1 MQPMKYDVFIS
12 CSSHDSKV
20 AEDVCAYLE
29 KCGISCFMAGRDI
42 PAGKGRARAVV
53 DAVGVSRMVVVIYS
67 ADFNASEQAGIE
79 VELASEDGKP
89 VLVFRI
95 ADEDFPAPKGGYM
108 QNLCIDAF
116 PDPARKFSA
125 LGDKVKELLG
135 TVDAAAATTVAA
147 ASDSGSAASTV
158 FPRVSSAAATVA
170 AGATVAASAGA
181 VGAAGSTGDDDDDIV
196 VDFLELDEPE
206 DTGEG
211 KDEPYRGGMMSDG
224 AGITS
229 ADGGQACDGPSDA
242 AGQYNLGHS
251 YYHGDGR
258 PKDYKMAAYWYGKAA
273 EQGDMWA
280 QKNLGICYEHGEGVE
295 KDPARAVYW
304 YSKAAEQGDA
314 WSQTELG
321 ICYENGNGVEKDP
334 AKAAYWYGKAA
345 LQGHAWAQCNLASCY
360 EYGFGVEQDMVQAAY
375 WYGKAADQNFAR
387 AQFNLGVSYENGTG
401 VEKDMSR
408 ALSLYRKAAGQGYD
422 PAQKRL
428 AKLGESW

>member
-1 MQPMKYDVFIS
+1 
-12 CSSHDSKV
+12 
-20 AEDVCAYLE
+20 
-29 KCGISCFMAGRDI
+29 MAGRDI
-42 PAGKGRARAVV
+42 PAGKGRTRAVV

-135 TVDAAAATTVAA
+135 TVDAAAASGPDSAASTVFPRSTAAAAATTVAA

-314 WSQTELG
+314 WSQRPSREMPGRRRNWEFAMRTETEWRRILPRPHTG
-321 ICYENGNGVEKDP
+321 MARLPCRDMPGRSATWLP
-334 AKAAYWYGKAA
+334 AMSTDSEWRRTWSRRHTGT
-345 LQGHAWAQCNLASCY
+345 
-360 EYGFGVEQDMVQAAY
+360 
-375 WYGKAADQNFAR
+375 AR
-387 AQFNLGVSYENGTG
+387 QPTRISHG
-401 VEKDMSR
+401 
-408 ALSLYRKAAGQGYD
+408 LSSISAIAMNS
-422 PAQKRL
+422 AT
-428 AKLGESW
+428 A

>member
-1 MQPMKYDVFIS
+1 MKYDVFIS

-29 KCGISCFMAGRDI
+29 KCGISCFLAGRDI

-135 TVDAAAATTVAA
+135 TVDAAAASGPDSAASTVFPRSTAAAAATTVAA

-181 VGAAGSTGDDDDDIV
+181 VGAAGSTGDDDDEIV

-334 AKAAYWYGKAA
+334 AKAAYWI
-345 LQGHAWAQCNLASCY
+345 LVWQGCPAGTCLGAVQP
-360 EYGFGVEQDMVQAAY
+360 GF
-375 WYGKAADQNFAR
+375 
-387 AQFNLGVSYENGTG
+387 L
-401 VEKDMSR
+401 
-408 ALSLYRKAAGQGYD
+408 L
-422 PAQKRL
+422 
-428 AKLGESW
+428 

>member
-1 MQPMKYDVFIS
+1 
-12 CSSHDSKV
+12 
-20 AEDVCAYLE
+20 
-29 KCGISCFMAGRDI
+29 MAGRDI
-42 PAGKGRARAVV
+42 PAGKGRTRAVV

-280 QKNLGICYEHGEGVE
+280 QKRPSREMPGRRRNWEFAMRTETEWRRILPRPHTGMARLPCRDMPGRSATWLPAMSTDSEWRRTWSRRHTGTARQPGNGVTA
-295 KDPARAVYW
+295 DLARAVHW
-304 YSKAAEQGDA
+304 YGKAAEQGYA
-314 WSQTELG
+314 Q
-321 ICYENGNGVEKDP
+321 
-334 AKAAYWYGKAA
+334 
-345 LQGHAWAQCNLASCY
+345 AQCNLGYCY
-360 EYGFGVEQDMVQAAY
+360 EAGRGVEQDMVQAAY

-408 ALSLYRKAAGQGYD
+408 ALSLYRKAAGQGYN

>member
-1 MQPMKYDVFIS
+1 
-12 CSSHDSKV
+12 
-20 AEDVCAYLE
+20 
-29 KCGISCFMAGRDI
+29 MAGRDI

-135 TVDAAAATTVAA
+135 TVDAAT
-147 ASDSGSAASTV
+147 
-158 FPRVSSAAATVA
+158 ATVA

-181 VGAAGSTGDDDDDIV
+181 VGADGSTGDDDDIV

-211 KDEPYRGGMMSDG
+211 KDEPYGGGMTSDG

-229 ADGGQACDGPSDA
+229 ADGGQAFDGPSDA
-242 AGQYNLGHS
+242 AGQYNLGYS

-360 EYGFGVEQDMVQAAY
+360 EYGFGVEKDMVQAAY
-375 WYGKAADQNFAR
+375 WYGKAADQGHAR
-387 AQFNLGVSYENGTG
+387 AQCNLGYCHEAGRG
-401 VEKDMSR
+401 VEKDMVQAAYWYS
-408 ALSLYRKAAGQGYD
+408 KAADQNF
-422 PAQKRL
+422 AR
-428 AKLGESW
+428 AATV